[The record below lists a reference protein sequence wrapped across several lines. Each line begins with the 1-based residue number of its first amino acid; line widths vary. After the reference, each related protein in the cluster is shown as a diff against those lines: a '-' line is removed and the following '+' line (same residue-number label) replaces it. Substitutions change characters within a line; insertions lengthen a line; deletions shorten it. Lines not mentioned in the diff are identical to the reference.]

1 MTPKENLSAILDI
14 KGFNVVSVHEQGA
27 TIWLEL
33 KRPGGFTAVCSGC
46 GQASSKIHDRRQVTV
61 RDLAL
66 AGRRSYLRV
75 EVARVRCEHCGVRQE
90 RLDFLARNPR
100 YTARFVSQVARLCL
114 IAPLGAVAAI
124 AELAWHTVRGI
135 FESVAKAE
143 LALDTPP
150 SDLRKIGV
158 DEKSWRHG
166 RRFCTVVTDLQTGR
180 VVWVGEGRSKAALE
194 NFFAWLGKRGCAR
207 IEACAID
214 LADFYEAAARKH
226 CPNAKI
232 VYDRYHVVKLLLEA
246 LNDVRKHVVRE
257 AQDGDRSLVTNKKWI
272 LLSHERNLR
281 RSAKA
286 ELDELLELNRP
297 LAEAHLLKED
307 FLRLY
312 DFKDENAAGEFLRG
326 WVARAFVSDLEPF
339 KRFAR
344 QVADRLD
351 GFLNHIRYPLPMGVV
366 EAINSR
372 LSGLIRR
379 ARGFRSVSGFIAM
392 AMFLCG
398 RPASFISDRSVFP
411 CSL

>member
-1 MTPKENLSAILDI
+1 MTPDKNLSAILDVE
-14 KGFNVVSVHEQGA
+14 GFSVASVREQG
-27 TIWLEL
+27 TGIWVELERL
-33 KRPGGFTAVCSGC
+33 RDFMAVCSGC
-46 GQASSKIHDRRQVTV
+46 GQASSKIHDRRHVTV

-66 AGRRSYLRV
+66 AGRRSYLRL

-90 RLDFLARNPR
+90 RLAFLARNPR
-100 YTARFVSQVARLCL
+100 YTERFVSQVARLCL
-114 IAPLGAVAAI
+114 VAPIGAVAAI

-143 LALDTPP
+143 LKLDKPP
-150 SDLRKIGV
+150 TDLRKVGV

-194 NFFAWLGKRGCAR
+194 NFFRWLGKPGCAR
-207 IEACAID
+207 VEVCAID

-232 VYDRYHVVKLLLEA
+232 VYDRYHVIKLLLEA
-246 LNDVRKHVVRE
+246 LNDVRKRIVKDADHAERKVVT
-257 AQDGDRSLVTNKKWI
+257 SKKWI
-272 LLSHERNLR
+272 LLSHERNLK

-312 DFKDENAAGEFLRG
+312 DFKDEDAAGEFLRG

-339 KRFAR
+339 RRFAR
-344 QVADRLD
+344 LVADRLD
-351 GFLNHIRYPLPMGVV
+351 GFLNHTRYPVPMGVV

-392 AMFLCG
+392 AMFVCG